1 MLYQNQFSHLKSF
14 GKNKINFWDMI
25 YGEEG
30 VYPNPAKVQALDYI
44 TPPKTK
50 EELLSF
56 LRMMHSSSDFIPNFA
71 KESGNSREVN
81 EKEYKS

>member
-1 MLYQNQFSHLKSF
+1 
-14 GKNKINFWDMI
+14 MI

-44 TPPKTK
+44 TPPETK

-56 LRMMHSSSDFIPNFA
+56 LCTMHSSSDFIPNFA
-71 KESGNSREVN
+71 KESGTLREVTKKN
-81 EKEYKS
+81 TNLKWEQ

>member
-1 MLYQNQFSHLKSF
+1 
-14 GKNKINFWDMI
+14 MI

-30 VYPNPAKVQALDYI
+30 VYPNPAKLQALDYI

-56 LRMMHSSSDFIPNFA
+56 LRMMHSSSDLIPNFA
-71 KESGNSREVN
+71 KESGISREVN